1 MIDFVRF
8 QTKNEPV
15 LWTREY
21 AATSTDC
28 WHVEIKDRQ
37 RRRSGLVAR
46 RPGPTELVGATKR
59 RQTEYDSD
67 VRLSLHIRG
76 CVSQR
81 GVARHRIRRRC
92 NRTSRRF
99 TPVFGTDVRI
109 SGV

>member
-15 LWTREY
+15 LWTPNMLPRQLIVG
-21 AATSTDC
+21 TSKSRIAN
-28 WHVEIKDRQ
+28 VGDRASLLDG
-37 RRRSGLVAR
+37 RSR
-46 RPGPTELVGATKR
+46 TELVGATTR